1 MKKRTYYVN
10 TGVFEERELTS
21 SELAAMQAEA
31 ERMAEE
37 MKNLPPSMEERM
49 EAIESAFLALLGG
62 GL

>member
-1 MKKRTYYVN
+1 MVKRKYINGEYI
-10 TGVFEERELTS
+10 ELTA
-21 SELAAMQAEA
+21 EEIAAMQAES

-37 MKNLPPSMEERM
+37 MKNLPPSMEDRM

>member
-1 MKKRTYYVN
+1 MVKKYVN
-10 TGVFEERELTS
+10 GKYIELTA
-21 SELAAMQAEA
+21 EEIAEFQAET

>member
-1 MKKRTYYVN
+1 MVKKYVN
-10 TGVFEERELTS
+10 GKYIELTA
-21 SELAAMQAEA
+21 EEIAEFQAES
-31 ERMAEE
+31 ERMEEE